1 MPATLIIGAWG
12 FEGGNISVKSVIV
25 PCAVAI
31 HPLEAMFT
39 CVTEGI

>member
-1 MPATLIIGAWG
+1 
-12 FEGGNISVKSVIV
+12 VKSVIV